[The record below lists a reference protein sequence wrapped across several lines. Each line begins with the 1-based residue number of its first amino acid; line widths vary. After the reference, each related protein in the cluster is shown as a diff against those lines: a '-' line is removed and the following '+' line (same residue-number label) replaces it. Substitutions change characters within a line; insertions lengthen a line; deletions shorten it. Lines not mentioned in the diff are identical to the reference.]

1 MATID
6 VKSVT
11 GEVIGTRDLPDGWFG
26 APVNVP
32 LMHQVVVAGMAA
44 QRSGTHATKTRAQ
57 VRGGGRKP
65 WRQKGT
71 GRARQGSIRSPQWT
85 GGGVVHGPIPRDHS
99 VRVNKKMR
107 AAALR
112 SALTD
117 TLASGKLAVVEDVT
131 FEEPHTK
138 DALTLL
144 SALELD
150 GKILF
155 IIPSPDEVAEK
166 SFRNLDAVKVGYPG
180 NLSTYDLLN
189 ADRVLFTSGALDSL
203 TGETASEGRAP
214 AKAPRTPKAE
224 KPKEDALRPRKRA
237 AEVAEAG
244 VQAEETGG
252 AETDETGAVAQAA
265 ESGKPE
271 AGEPAKP
278 KRART
283 RKARAKPPAA
293 ETSDDGAS
301 ATDAEEGDEQ

>member
-85 GGGVVHGPIPRDHS
+85 GGGVVHGPVPRDHS

-112 SALTD
+112 SALSD
-117 TLASGKLAVVEDVT
+117 TLASGKLAVVEDVI

-150 GKILF
+150 GKVLF

-203 TGETASEGRAP
+203 TGETASEDRAP

-224 KPKEDALRPRKRA
+224 KPKDDAPRPRNRA
-237 AEVAEAG
+237 AEVAEAD
-244 VQAEETGG
+244 VEV
-252 AETDETGAVAQAA
+252 AETDETEADETGTAAQAA
-265 ESGKPE
+265 DAGPSES
-271 AGEPAKP
+271 GEPAKP

-283 RKARAKPPAA
+283 RRARAKAPAP
-293 ETSDDGAS
+293 ETADDEAPT
-301 ATDAEEGDEQ
+301 TDGEDGDER

>member
-1 MATID
+1 MAAID

-11 GEVIGTRDLPDGWFG
+11 GEVIGTRELPDGWFG

-44 QRSGTHATKTRAQ
+44 QRAGTHATKTRAQ

-71 GRARQGSIRSPQWT
+71 GRARQGSIRAPQWA
-85 GGGVVHGPIPRDHS
+85 GGGVVHGPVPRDHS

-107 AAALR
+107 AASLR
-112 SALTD
+112 SALADSLT
-117 TLASGKLAVVEDVT
+117 SGKLAVVEDVI
-131 FEEPHTK
+131 FEEPRTK

-144 SALELD
+144 SALDLD

-203 TGETASEGRAP
+203 TGETAFEGRAP
-214 AKAPRTPKAE
+214 AKAPSTPKAE
-224 KPKEDALRPRKRA
+224 KPKAEAPRAGKRA
-237 AEVAEAG
+237 AEA
-244 VQAEETGG
+244 
-252 AETDETGAVAQAA
+252 AETEAETGADEA
-265 ESGKPE
+265 E
-271 AGEPAKP
+271 
-278 KRART
+278 
-283 RKARAKPPAA
+283 A
-293 ETSDDGAS
+293 ETETPDD
-301 ATDAEEGDEQ
+301 EEGDER